1 MFRNLC
7 AFRAGRIQY
16 IMFCSSNIFIGVLSL
31 SCLAW
36 GGSKVSA
43 DAIERVGEPSRTL
56 PVSENLVLEKIA
68 GDYNGCEGPLWV
80 DDDEGGYLMYGAV
93 HTNIAYIWRE
103 NTGAIELK
111 NPSNEASAFK
121 PAPDKPGTFIVAE
134 QTTRRI
140 VRYETDGFISLV
152 ANRFKGKLFNR
163 PNDLTIHSDGSVWFT
178 DPDYLFKSRP
188 QETKELEAQHIFR
201 IDLGDGSVQSMDASL
216 NKPNGIAF
224 TPDEKYV
231 LASDTTTNKVFKWKI
246 FKGRL
251 GPRSVFVELPQD
263 RLDGIKF
270 DWKGNLWVAAADS
283 IYIVSPDGTVFAK
296 IAMPIKPTAIEFGG
310 ADRRTPFITT
320 RQAVFRLVNP
330 S

>member
-1 MFRNLC
+1 M
-7 AFRAGRIQY
+7 
-16 IMFCSSNIFIGVLSL
+16 GVLSL

-36 GGSKVSA
+36 GGSKVCA
-43 DAIERVGEPSRTL
+43 DAIDRVGESSRTL
-56 PVSENLVLEKIA
+56 PISENSILEKIT
-68 GDYNGCEGPLWV
+68 GDYNRCEGPLWV
-80 DDDEGGYLMYGAV
+80 EDDEGGYLMYGAV

-103 NTGAIELK
+103 STGAVELK

-140 VRYETDGFISLV
+140 VRHETDGSISLV
-152 ANRFKGKLFNR
+152 ANRFEGRLFNR

-178 DPDYLFKSRP
+178 DPDYLFKPRP
-188 QETKELEAQHIFR
+188 QETKELAAQHIFR
-201 IDLGDGSVQSMDASL
+201 IDLKDKSVQSMDASL
-216 NKPNGIAF
+216 DKPNGITF
-224 TPDEKYV
+224 SPDESSLFV
-231 LASDTTTNKVFKWKI
+231 TDSSTNKVFKWEVLKN
-246 FKGRL
+246 GL

-263 RLDGIKF
+263 RLDGMKF

-283 IYIVSPDGTVFAK
+283 IFIVSPDGTLFAK

-310 ADRRTPFITT
+310 TDRRTPFITT

>member
-1 MFRNLC
+1 MNN
-7 AFRAGRIQY
+7 
-16 IMFCSSNIFIGVLSL
+16 SSNIFMGVL
-31 SCLAW
+31 CLYCLLW
-36 GGSKVSA
+36 GVSTVSA
-43 DAIERVGEPSRTL
+43 DSIERVGKATREL
-56 PVSENLVLEKIA
+56 PISSNLVLEKIA

-80 DDDEGGYLMYGAV
+80 EDDEGGYLMYGAV

-103 NTGAIELK
+103 GTGAIELK
-111 NPSNEASAFK
+111 NPSNEASVFK
-121 PAPDKPGTFIVAE
+121 PAPDKSGTFIVAE

-140 VRYETDGFISLV
+140 VRYEKDGSISLV
-152 ANRFKGKLFNR
+152 ADRFEGKQFNR

-178 DPDYLFKSRP
+178 DPDYLFKQRP
-188 QETKELEAQHIFR
+188 KETKELDAQHIFR

-216 NKPNGIAF
+216 DKPNGITF

-231 LASDTTTNKVFKWKI
+231 LASDTSTSKVFKWEVLED
-246 FKGRL
+246 GL

-310 ADRRTPFITT
+310 TDRRTPFITT

-330 S
+330 SKD